1 MEKDM
6 KKKPKAPQKPK
17 VNPSEKKVWS
27 WKHKERKPAQSP
39 KPEKKG
45 FVVPS
50 PQPQQIHL
58 AVPQIL
64 TPGLRRRW
72 MVNSLAAV
80 LALVMVLIILFAM
93 FFSNYC
99 YRSMQAGLETKAK
112 EVSSFFSS
120 YATNE
125 SAYLSMANYYMT
137 DFQDKDKL
145 EMQFL
150 GSRGQILLSSYGLT
164 FVGEIP
170 DSADIHSAVS
180 SGRISSWTG
189 QDPRTSERIMAVS
202 APILHNGEVRGVM
215 RLVTSLTLVDH
226 QIIAVVC
233 LTMILAAVVVTL
245 VYLVNMYFIK
255 SVVEPIAR
263 ITDTAAGIAQG
274 SYGIQIEK
282 NYDDEIG
289 DLIDAINNMSSK
301 ISQTEKMKSE
311 FISSVSHEL
320 RTPLTAINGWS
331 ETLLTEEIAD
341 SESIHK
347 GLSIIASEGKRLSKM
362 VEELLEF
369 SRIEDGRFALNLEA
383 VDIQAEFEDAVFTY
397 RQFYKKKNIKLTYQD
412 DAGELDPIP
421 ADPERLRQVFSNVL
435 DNAAKHGGEN
445 QTVDASVSTRENR
458 VVIRVRD
465 HGPGVPEKDLPHVKE
480 MFYKASSKV
489 RGNGIGLA
497 VCDEIIT
504 RHGGSFDIANAQGG
518 GCVVTIALPMTL
530 PTTK

>member
-1 MEKDM
+1 MEKNT
-6 KKKPKAPQKPK
+6 KKKPVAPKKPTVNKA
-17 VNPSEKKVWS
+17 EKKTWS
-27 WKHKERKPAQSP
+27 WKTK
-39 KPEKKG
+39 EKKPPHQPKKKME

-50 PQPQQIHL
+50 PQPQQIHFSL
-58 AVPQIL
+58 PQVL
-64 TPGLRRRW
+64 SPGLRRRW

-80 LALVMVLIILFAM
+80 MALVMGVVILFAM

-99 YRSMQAGLETKAK
+99 YNAMRSGLETKAK
-112 EVSSFFSS
+112 EVSGFFSS

-125 SAYLSMANYYMT
+125 NAYLSMANYYMS
-137 DFQDKDKL
+137 DFRDRDKL

-150 GSRGQILLSSYGLT
+150 GTRGQILLSSYGLT
-164 FVGEIP
+164 FVGETP
-170 DSADIHSAVS
+170 DTSDIETAVS
-180 SGRISSWTG
+180 TGRSSTWMG
-189 QDPRTSERIMAVS
+189 RAPRTGERIMTVS
-202 APILHNGEVRGVM
+202 SPILHNGEVRGVI
-215 RLVTSLTLVDH
+215 RLVTSLSMVDR
-226 QIIAVVC
+226 QIIVMVC
-233 LTMILAAVVVTL
+233 LTMLLAAVVISL

-255 SVVEPIAR
+255 SVIEPIAR
-263 ITDTAAGIAQG
+263 ITDTASGIAQG
-274 SYGIQIEK
+274 RYGIQIEK

-301 ISQTEKMKSE
+301 IGQTEKMKSE

-331 ETLLTEEIAD
+331 ETLLTGEIAD
-341 SESIHK
+341 SESVHK

-369 SRIEDGRFALNLEA
+369 SRIEDGRFALNMEA

-397 RQFYKKKNIKLTYQD
+397 RQFYKKKNIKLTYRD
-412 DAGELDPIP
+412 EAGELEPIP

-445 QTVDASVSTRENR
+445 QTIDASMSTKDNM
-458 VVIRVRD
+458 VVICIRD

-497 VCDEIIT
+497 VCDEIVT
-504 RHGGSFDIANAQGG
+504 RHGGTLTIANAEGG
-518 GCVVTIALPMTL
+518 GCAVTISLPLTL
-530 PTTK
+530 PSAL

>member
-1 MEKDM
+1 
-6 KKKPKAPQKPK
+6 
-17 VNPSEKKVWS
+17 
-27 WKHKERKPAQSP
+27 
-39 KPEKKG
+39 
-45 FVVPS
+45 
-50 PQPQQIHL
+50 
-58 AVPQIL
+58 
-64 TPGLRRRW
+64 
-72 MVNSLAAV
+72 
-80 LALVMVLIILFAM
+80 
-93 FFSNYC
+93 
-99 YRSMQAGLETKAK
+99 
-112 EVSSFFSS
+112 
-120 YATNE
+120 
-125 SAYLSMANYYMT
+125 
-137 DFQDKDKL
+137 
-145 EMQFL
+145 
-150 GSRGQILLSSYGLT
+150 
-164 FVGEIP
+164 
-170 DSADIHSAVS
+170 
-180 SGRISSWTG
+180 
-189 QDPRTSERIMAVS
+189 MAVS

-369 SRIEDGRFALNLEA
+369 SRIEDGRFTLNLEA